1 MSLMMVQRGRLQIMF
16 PVREN
21 RDEGDRTKNLA
32 LQQSSLADETVSI
45 LVRIG
50 GKEQAPPTVLR
61 S

>member
-1 MSLMMVQRGRLQIMF
+1 MF